1 VGSSFNE
8 PGRFRRLSGWRFCRS
23 HLAAAQSSYRSWSC
37 SEFLF
42 VEEHRCVICVAG
54 PPRGAAMHP

>member
-23 HLAAAQSSYRSWSC
+23 HLAAAQSSYRSRSC

-42 VEEHRCVICVAG
+42 VVKRHRKLPPLRHEEL
-54 PPRGAAMHP
+54 PPQG